1 MGQESSQGLPMGNG
15 HRSRWRQLVVSSALI
30 VTGLVPC
37 AQAHAQWWV
46 CFREDFLEEATSELS
61 LRAE

>member
-15 HRSRWRQLVVSSALI
+15 CRSRRRQLVVSSALR
-30 VTGLVPC
+30 VTGLVSC
-37 AQAHAQWWV
+37 AQAQAQWWV
-46 CFREDFLEEATSELS
+46 CFREDFLEEAKSELS

>member
-15 HRSRWRQLVVSSALI
+15 CRSRWRQLVLSSALI

-37 AQAHAQWWV
+37 AQGTSPAVGVLQ
-46 CFREDFLEEATSELS
+46 EDFLEEATSELS
-61 LRAE
+61 VKAV